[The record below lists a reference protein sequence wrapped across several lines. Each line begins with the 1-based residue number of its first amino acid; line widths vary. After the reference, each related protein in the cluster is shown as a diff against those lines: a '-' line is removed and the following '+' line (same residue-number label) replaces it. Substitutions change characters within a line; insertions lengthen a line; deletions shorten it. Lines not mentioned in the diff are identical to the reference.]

1 MTQLPESAEYPLLRY
16 RLAKNDRERKGWLDY
31 IKHFEPALYD
41 FIKNEK
47 E

>member
-16 RLAKNDRERKGWLDY
+16 RQAKNDHERKGWLDY
-31 IKHFEPALYD
+31 IKQYEPALYV